1 MASKGKTV
9 NFRIDRDLEP
19 AVSEWLGKHPDI
31 DMTTL
36 NNMALRNFITKAH
49 VLEPVEVVMA
59 SDDEVMEAV
68 RGVERDHADA
78 LEKLK

>member
-1 MASKGKTV
+1 MSSKGKTV

-36 NNMALRNFITKAH
+36 NNMALRNFITRQH
-49 VLEPVEVVMA
+49 VLEPVELVMA
-59 SDDEVMEAV
+59 SDDEVMEAIK
-68 RGVERDHADA
+68 GVEREHADA